1 MTTEHPSPL
10 ALGSPAGL
18 VVDTFEVEGQ
28 TFAILDWPT
37 RSGLWTGSAISSGAG
52 VTEPFD
58 VSNAQREVMGL
69 LLAGMSTAEIARIR
83 RRSVHTVAHQV
94 DAIFR
99 RLGVG
104 SRLELFALVARLSR
118 SQEEP

>member
-1 MTTEHPSPL
+1 MTARPSPL
-10 ALGSPAGL
+10 VLGSPAGL

-37 RSGLWTGSAISSGAG
+37 RRSLWTGAATSSGAG
-52 VTEPFD
+52 ANEVFD
-58 VSNAQREVMGL
+58 VSSAQREVLDL
-69 LLAGMSTAEIARIR
+69 LLAGMSNAEIAWIR

-104 SRLELFALVARLSR
+104 SRLELFALVARR
-118 SQEEP
+118 SPGQEEP